1 MAESSEHLGR
11 EHQETPGGLPML
23 RDDLS
28 SPELVASR
36 RHFIKSGLAAGS
48 IVLSV
53 VSRPAFANHKSKG
66 KGKRYKGGSTTK
78 SSSTT
83 TETALTKEDE
93 SAAWSAALSHHP
105 DRRT

>member
-1 MAESSEHLGR
+1 
-11 EHQETPGGLPML
+11 ML

-28 SPELVASR
+28 PEVVASR
-36 RHFIKSGLAAGS
+36 RHFIKAGLAAGS

-66 KGKRYKGGSTTK
+66 KKGKGYKGDSTTK
-78 SSSTT
+78 SSTTT
-83 TETALTKEDE
+83 TETKTATTTEDE
-93 SAAWSAALSHHP
+93 SAAWSATHWSHHP